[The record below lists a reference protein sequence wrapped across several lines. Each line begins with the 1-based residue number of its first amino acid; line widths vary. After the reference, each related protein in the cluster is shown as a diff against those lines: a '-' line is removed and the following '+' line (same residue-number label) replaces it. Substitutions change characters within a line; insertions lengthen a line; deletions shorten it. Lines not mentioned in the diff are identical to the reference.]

1 MRPRW
6 ILTAVCAA
14 ALVAGAA
21 AASAADAPPEYPR
34 VSVGG
39 VLFADY
45 TYQSEPVGKDAEG
58 NSIRQN
64 SFNVSRA
71 YVNVIASLSRLISLR
86 ITPDVVRDTDASGT
100 LSGSY
105 VYRLK
110 LAFAQ
115 LGLDDV
121 LGKGSWVRFGMHTTP
136 YLDYLDGIYRYR
148 FQGNLFLDREGYIPT
163 ADTGISARYAFPAD
177 YGEVIVGGFNGEG
190 FNHSEVN
197 DQKSLQ
203 VFASVRPAPR
213 AGALAGLRIAAMGDY
228 DHYEKDAPRYRAGGA
243 ITFEH
248 PLVHAGVE
256 YFAAKD
262 RPTASSAEV
271 RGRGWSA
278 YATPRTAIG
287 LEALLRY
294 DHLEP
299 DRSTDERKTRAIG
312 GVAYW
317 FPVWKGLASAVL
329 LDYER
334 VRYAHFSPPRP
345 TEERYAVHTLFSF

>member
-1 MRPRW
+1 MRSRG
-6 ILTAVCAA
+6 IAGAICAA
-14 ALVAGAA
+14 ALLAGTAA
-21 AASAADAPPEYPR
+21 AAESGSPEFPR

-45 TYQSEPVGKDAEG
+45 TYQAEPAGRDAEG
-58 NSIRQN
+58 NTIRQN

-71 YVNVIASLSRLISLR
+71 YVNVIASLSQLISVR

-115 LGLDDV
+115 LALDDT
-121 LGKGSWVRFGMHTTP
+121 LGKGSWVRFGLHTTP

-163 ADTGISARYAFPAD
+163 ADLGISARYVFPAD

-190 FNHSEVN
+190 FTRSEVN

-203 VFASVRPAPR
+203 VFASLRPAPR
-213 AGALAGLRIAAMGDY
+213 AGALRGLRIAAMGDY
-228 DHYEKDAPRYRAGGA
+228 DHYERNAPRYRVGGA

-248 PLVHAGVE
+248 PIVHAGVE

-262 RPTASSAEV
+262 RPTATSAEA

-299 DRSTDERKTRAIG
+299 DRSTDEVKTRAIG
-312 GVAYW
+312 GIAYW

-334 VRYAHFSPPRP
+334 VRYSHYSPPRP
-345 TEERYAVHTLFSF
+345 TEERYAVHTLVSF